1 MGSDII
7 TFIGYLKNVV
17 MKALKTHLKAVALFF
32 SILIFFQGCTVY
44 KSTSVTL
51 NEAVKS
57 NSIVKVTKTN
67 GEKEKYLKIVLTDKK
82 EFFGKNK
89 KRIEGEYIDNYALI
103 EPNTVSK
110 IQIKDKTLS
119 TVISIGIPSFIVGV
133 FIIYGK
139 NSAGGVPN

>member
-1 MGSDII
+1 
-7 TFIGYLKNVV
+7 
-17 MKALKTHLKAVALFF
+17 MKTIKAHLKAVALFF

-51 NEAVKS
+51 DEAVKS

-89 KRIEGEYIDNYALI
+89 KRIEGEYIDNFVLI
-103 EPNTVSK
+103 EPNTIKK
-110 IQIKDKTLS
+110 IQNKDKTLS
-119 TVISIGIPSFIVGV
+119 TIASIVIPLTIIIVLV
-133 FIIYGK
+133 FIGK
-139 NSAGGVPN
+139 ESAGGVPSS